1 MRFDL
6 SPLERVFEHGPV
18 EVLVYEVTV
27 LPLCH
32 VVIVLP
38 RVDCGAEREGLP
50 HLTDLSRQF
59 LKKEKKKKNQLF
71 YATIGTV
78 GTGRRGE
85 GGMKMWG
92 GGGDYV
98 PIATLSPPE

>member
-1 MRFDL
+1 MYHMRFDL

-32 VVIVLP
+32 VVVVLP
-38 RVDCGAEREGLP
+38 GVDCGAEREGLP

-59 LKKEKKKKNQLF
+59 
-71 YATIGTV
+71 
-78 GTGRRGE
+78 
-85 GGMKMWG
+85 
-92 GGGDYV
+92 
-98 PIATLSPPE
+98 